1 MSLVP
6 GRRPLECA
14 HGARQPVSSIVVA
27 TLVAGIIGGVFAI
40 AGVLLGARLQR
51 RSADEERIRAAEAK
65 RDEILASL
73 AGPVSILIAQA
84 VDLRDAMQVLARME
98 LRRKST
104 ADEQPDDP
112 GLARLDE
119 RFRGLYGEVIRL
131 TGEISVLCERLKF
144 LEPAMRHVTEQL
156 TGAVQLLIS
165 DIGTVS
171 GEEYQTRLA
180 EVRSAALAIDRK
192 RNELTVS
199 TTGTSRKKRLRSSAP
214 AAQ

>member
-6 GRRPLECA
+6 GRRPLKCA
-14 HGARQPVSSIVVA
+14 HGARQPVNSIVVA
-27 TLVAGIIGGVFAI
+27 TLVAGILGGVFAI
-40 AGVLLGARLQR
+40 AGVFLGARLQR

-65 RDEILASL
+65 RDEVLASL
-73 AGPVSILIAQA
+73 AGPVNILIAQA
-84 VDLRDAMQVLARME
+84 RELREAALVLARME
-98 LRRKST
+98 LQRKSN

-144 LEPAMRHVTEQL
+144 LEPAMLPVTEQL
-156 TGAVQLLIS
+156 TGAVQQLIAFDAS
-165 DIGTVS
+165 DT
-171 GEEYQTRLA
+171 EFKTRLE
-180 EVRSAALAIDRK
+180 EVKSAALAIDRK
-192 RNELTVS
+192 RNELTGS
-199 TTGTSRKKRLRSSAP
+199 TTGTTRKKRLRSSAP